1 MERRTIKAATAFTLV
16 ELLVVIAII
25 GILVALLLPAI
36 QAAREAARRNSCVS
50 NAKNISLAVLNYHDQ
65 NKHFPISDDYS
76 PDAPYD
82 QVAKTTVSGAQD
94 TKRAARMLSGAGWI
108 PRVLPQMEEQALY
121 DQLKIGFDGR
131 PVAPNTD
138 QSWIKKTG
146 VNLNNTVVIAA
157 AATQPAVLKC
167 PSDENAGPKQ
177 SQFPFTGTNVTS
189 SPYLVATTNY
199 KGNAGDV
206 SFWQP
211 QPPHNTPA
219 GYWCN
224 PDPNMY
230 RAVDA
235 PGILWR
241 YTYYNGGVKINKI
254 VDGTSHTFLIGEA
267 SPVDG
272 NSPAWSSDGDWAT
285 TGVAINWDFNTS
297 GSCKDGGGALNT
309 GLATCWPNIRGFRS
323 YHPGGVNFAF
333 TDGSV
338 QFISDSIEHTVY
350 RALSTKAGGEVVG
363 SF

>member
-1 MERRTIKAATAFTLV
+1 MERKTLKTVAGFTLV

-50 NAKNISLAVLNYHDQ
+50 NSKNISLALLNYHDQ
-65 NKHFPISDDYS
+65 NKRFPINDDYS
-76 PDAPYD
+76 NDPLYD
-82 QVAKTTVSGAQD
+82 PATKMTVVDKKRS
-94 TKRAARMLSGAGWI
+94 TKMLSGAGWI
-108 PRVLPQMEEQALY
+108 PRVLPQLEEQALY
-121 DQLKIGFDGR
+121 DQMKVGFDGR

-138 QSWIKKTG
+138 QSWIKQTG
-146 VNLNNTVVIAA
+146 INLNNATVIAA
-157 AATQPAVLKC
+157 AGSQPAVLKC
-167 PSDENAGPKQ
+167 PSDENVGPRQ
-177 SQFPFTGTNVTS
+177 SQFPYTGASVPV

-224 PDPNMY
+224 TDPNMY
-230 RAVDA
+230 RAIDA

-241 YTYYNGGVKINKI
+241 YSYYNGGVKITKI
-254 VDGTSHTFLIGEA
+254 GDGTSHTFLIGEA

-272 NSPAWSSDGDWAT
+272 NSPAWSSDGDWAI
-285 TGVAINWDFNTS
+285 TGVALNWDFSTS
-297 GSCKDGGGALNT
+297 GSCKDGSGGLNT

-333 TDGSV
+333 ADGSV

-363 SF
+363 AF